1 MDEIKDYSKK
11 TKNIIEKYRGEPGA
25 LIQAFQDVQTE
36 FHYLPKEV
44 IIQIAQNLD
53 IPLSQAYHVATFYT
67 AFSLKPRGKYLIN
80 VCLGTACHV
89 KQGKMI
95 LDSLGRNLNIEE
107 GETSKDA
114 KFTLESVRCL
124 GCCSL
129 APVVKVDDE
138 IYGKMNQSKAKR
150 LLKKY

>member
-1 MDEIKDYSKK
+1 MNEIKDYSKK
-11 TKNIIEKYRGEPGA
+11 TKNIIEKYRGESGA
-25 LIQAFQDVQTE
+25 LIQAFQDIQAE

-80 VCLGTACHV
+80 VCLGTACYV

-95 LDSLGRNLNIEE
+95 LDSLGRNLNIKE